1 MKWIDRLKEL
11 LAKDTINQEEYDEFI
26 AIGNS
31 LTKESDLQKYR
42 EFGEGIYLLLEP
54 DVKTG
59 DDFWQLQIML
69 INQGY

>member
-1 MKWIDRLKEL
+1 MSIKRLKEL
-11 LAKDTINQEEYDEFI
+11 LAKDSINQKDYDEFV
-26 AIGNS
+26 AIGNTF
-31 LTKESDLQKYR
+31 TKESDIEKYQQ
-42 EFGEGIYLLLEP
+42 FGEGIYLLLEP

>member
-1 MKWIDRLKEL
+1 MWVNRLKEL
-11 LAKDTINQEEYDEFI
+11 LGKSIINQEDYDEFV
-26 AIGNS
+26 AIGNT
-31 LTKESDLQKYR
+31 LTKESDIEKYQQ
-42 EFGEGIYLLLEP
+42 FGEGIYLLLDP

>member
-1 MKWIDRLKEL
+1 MKWIDRLKGL

-31 LTKESDLQKYR
+31 LTKESDLEKYR

>member
-1 MKWIDRLKEL
+1 MKWLIRLKEL
-11 LAKDTINQEEYDEFI
+11 LEKDTINQEEYDEFV
-26 AIGNS
+26 AIGNT
-31 LTKESDLQKYR
+31 LTKESDLEKYR

>member
-11 LAKDTINQEEYDEFI
+11 LAKNTINQEEYDEFI
-26 AIGNS
+26 AIGNT
-31 LTKESDLQKYR
+31 LTKESDLEKYR